1 MPCVHWGQ
9 HESIQTAFSKLAAL
23 PSMHCMGN
31 CRVQCLRLLLLSSA
45 AMLSIESK
53 GNYSISVAVSGTTW
67 FMHLSLRK
75 HVLL

>member
-1 MPCVHWGQ
+1 VFEAP
-9 HESIQTAFSKLAAL
+9 
-23 PSMHCMGN
+23 
-31 CRVQCLRLLLLSSA
+31 LLSSA

-53 GNYSISVAVSGTTW
+53 SNYSISVAVSGTTW

>member
-1 MPCVHWGQ
+1 MYALYG
-9 HESIQTAFSKLAAL
+9 KLQGTVFEA
-23 PSMHCMGN
+23 P
-31 CRVQCLRLLLLSSA
+31 LLSSA

-53 GNYSISVAVSGTTW
+53 SNYSISVAVSGTTW